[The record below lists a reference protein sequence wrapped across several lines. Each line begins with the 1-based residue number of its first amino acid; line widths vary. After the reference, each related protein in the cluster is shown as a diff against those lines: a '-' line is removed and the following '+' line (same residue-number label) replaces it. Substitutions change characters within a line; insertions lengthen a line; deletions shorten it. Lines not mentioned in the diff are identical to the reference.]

1 MFFEKVEFKIITSGI
16 SKFNLDWRGIFTKS
30 FAFYTCY
37 AKLIYDVYL
46 HVDTYYILYEYTMML

>member
-1 MFFEKVEFKIITSGI
+1 MFFEKAEFKIITSGI
-16 SKFNLDWRGIFTKS
+16 SKFNLNIFTKS
-30 FAFYTCY
+30 FALYTCY